1 MRPGPQAGPD
11 GTQAIA
17 AEFPMKCTLVD
28 NMAGKHE
35 LVTDL
40 HTESILNM
48 LGDARSHFTIVPVS
62 ANTIKVRNYRH
73 RKRLAQLA
81 AARAADTATN
91 SEGGSR
97 RGSALESRAVDGNGA
112 SGTGY
117 MNPQPNPR

>member
-1 MRPGPQAGPD
+1 
-11 GTQAIA
+11 
-17 AEFPMKCTLVD
+17 MKCTFVD

-48 LGDARSHFTIVPVS
+48 LGDARSHFTIVPAS

-81 AARAADTATN
+81 AARAAVTAAP
-91 SEGGSR
+91 GDAAGSTAPVEATCQ
-97 RGSALESRAVDGNGA
+97 GDSAML
-112 SGTGY
+112 
-117 MNPQPNPR
+117 

>member
-81 AARAADTATN
+81 AARAADTAAN
-91 SEGGSR
+91 SEDGSR
-97 RGSALESRAVDGNGA
+97 RRSALESHAVDGNGA
-112 SGTGY
+112 SGAGS

>member
-28 NMAGKHE
+28 NMARKHE

-91 SEGGSR
+91 SDGGSR
-97 RGSALESRAVDGNGA
+97 RRSATVSGAVMGNGA
-112 SGTGY
+112 TGPEP
-117 MNPQPNPR
+117 MNPGPIPA

>member
-1 MRPGPQAGPD
+1 MYR
-11 GTQAIA
+11 
-17 AEFPMKCTLVD
+17 TLVD

-40 HTESILNM
+40 HTESILHI
-48 LGDARSHFTIVPVS
+48 LGDARSHFTIVPAS

-73 RKRLAQLA
+73 RKRLAKIA

-112 SGTGY
+112 SGAGP
-117 MNPQPNPR
+117 MNPAPNPR